1 MADKPVNRNCTFFGG
16 VQNARRGTN
25 AVPWHTLAYTR
36 QESAA
41 GKNGLTLYDPR
52 DFVNNAVI
60 VEKQGIQRN
69 TPATQFVDESR
80 LETMEKYQR
89 AKPAINKKKKS
100 GPHKSWPDGSWRSRQ
115 CCQGSSRQQWSQK
128 DRRVGKCPSTA
139 SASEKTS

>member
-1 MADKPVNRNCTFFGG
+1 LADKPVNRNCTFFGG

-25 AVPWHTLAYTR
+25 AVPWHTLAYSR

-41 GKNGLTLYDPR
+41 GNNGLTPYDPR

-89 AKPAINKKKKS
+89 AKPAINKKKKKWPTQKLAGWLMAITTVLS
-100 GPHKSWPDGSWRSRQ
+100 GY
-115 CCQGSSRQQWSQK
+115 
-128 DRRVGKCPSTA
+128 
-139 SASEKTS
+139 